1 MTSTTPKLHMSNW
14 ICCQIGAREHYSI
27 PRALHENGQLAHLIT
42 DAWFTPQSPF
52 GVLPFSP
59 TTALK
64 ERFHPTLQQAST
76 HAFNLSLI
84 RFEISQK
91 LQKTLAWERMI
102 ARNYWF
108 QKQAINRLKKLAPQL
123 NTRPILFS
131 YSYAALELFRF
142 AKQQGWLT
150 ILGQI
155 DPGPLEE
162 KIVIQE
168 YQRSPQ
174 YRGDWEPVPTSYWQ
188 TWREECELAD
198 CIMVNSLWSRHLL
211 EKAGINA
218 EKIQVI
224 PLVYTPPET
233 AKNFSRTY
241 PESFS
246 PERPLR
252 VLFLGQVILRK
263 GIAAVLAAVEKL
275 EGYPIEFWLVG
286 SQQIEIPPHL
296 KTHPQIRWVG
306 HVNRSETAQYYQQ
319 ADVFLFPTLSDGFGL
334 TQLEAQAW
342 KLPIIASRF
351 CGEVVVD
358 GVNGWLLDEVSG
370 EAIANLLKFILQD
383 TEKLI
388 KLSQHSADLNKFSLA
403 TLADSLQNLVSEKF
417 HVAKTNQRSVY
428 Q

>member
-1 MTSTTPKLHMSNW
+1 MTSTTSKLNISNW
-14 ICCQIGAREHYSI
+14 ICCQIGAREHYAI

-42 DAWFTPQSPF
+42 DAWVPPQSLL

-59 TTALK
+59 TTALQ
-64 ERFHPTLQQAST
+64 ERFHPALKQASI

-84 RFEISQK
+84 NFEITQK
-91 LQKTLAWERMI
+91 LQKTSAWERMI

-108 QKQAINRLKKLAPQL
+108 QKQAINNLKKLAPQL
-123 NTRPILFS
+123 KTRPILFS

-162 KIVIQE
+162 EIVIQE

-174 YRGDWEPVPTSYWQ
+174 YRGDWEPVPASYWQ
-188 TWREECELAD
+188 TWREECALAD
-198 CIMVNSLWSRHLL
+198 CIMVNSQWSRQLL
-211 EKAGINA
+211 EKAGINSD
-218 EKIQVI
+218 KIQVV

-246 PERPLR
+246 QDRPLR
-252 VLFLGQVILRK
+252 VLFLGQVNLRK
-263 GIAAVLAAVEKL
+263 GIAAILEAVEKL
-275 EGYPIEFWLVG
+275 EGYPIEFWIVG
-286 SQQIEIPPHL
+286 SQQIDIPLHL

-306 HVNRSETAQYYQQ
+306 HVKRSETSQYYQQ

-342 KLPIIASRF
+342 KLPIIASRC

-370 EAIANLLKFILQD
+370 EAIINC
-383 TEKLI
+383 
-388 KLSQHSADLNKFSLA
+388 LSDL
-403 TLADSLQNLVSEKF
+403 LADSGKIIQIAQKHLFDDRNSQDNLFYVLNNLIK
-417 HVAKTNQRSVY
+417 V
-428 Q
+428 